1 MDKVI
6 FVHQSETNKPLDV
19 YYCVNYC
26 YTEYLLPNYTPNSI
40 CVTIN
45 LFIKKHVYLNLIFLL
60 TKLNN
65 YFLIRLQDLQAKI
78 SALNTSKDTLERM
91 CHNSRDEIQDIISKL
106 ENISLEVKDVQGEQ
120 RVQSKMLSARENQ
133 LVSEIFFTANL
144 IS

>member
-1 MDKVI
+1 MSILSNEACTIVLI
-6 FVHQSETNKPLDV
+6 NS
-19 YYCVNYC
+19 
-26 YTEYLLPNYTPNSI
+26 TEYLLANYTPSSI